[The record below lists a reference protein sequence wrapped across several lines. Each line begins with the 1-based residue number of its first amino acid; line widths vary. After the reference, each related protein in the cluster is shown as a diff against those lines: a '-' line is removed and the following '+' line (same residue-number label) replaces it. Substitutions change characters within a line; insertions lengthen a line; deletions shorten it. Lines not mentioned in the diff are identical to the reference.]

1 MNWNQERLL
10 KSISSLLA
18 LGLGLVL
25 TSAASASPG
34 GTDQVAAGLEVEN
47 QNVRWEK
54 FLIKGQPQPTFRFAV
69 GHQHT
74 TNACY
79 GYLYV
84 SRNEIWYEV
93 KAPIADRTHEFRYPF
108 ATLTEARQ
116 WKLLG
121 SAKPAAELKFSQ
133 GKTYHVF
140 RIPESL
146 LEDPDLEHH
155 KLNADDMLSWQ
166 PIVQAAEDFDETVRM
181 AEHGHAA
188 LAEQRHA
195 TQAPRPAPMVTQKL
209 EPGAAD
215 NVSQP
220 PPAVDKVTQPTPA
233 VNNVSQPPPA
243 VDKVTQPTPAVN
255 NVSQPPPP
263 TIVLVEPSVEKS
275 GQTLEVTNSA
285 LTVRGVAVDNA
296 GIPAVTINGIP
307 ATVHPRS
314 GNTAELSSAPIVL
327 QSGEN
332 RFEVSAS
339 DSSHAEAKVVFIAH
353 YTPPPPSEKAQ
364 QPVQPIARA
373 LTKADIIRLLKDK
386 VPSAQVTAAVRE
398 NGIRFMPTER
408 DLKEI
413 RAAGGRNDLVH
424 ALREAAPPL
433 KP

>member
-54 FLIKGQPQPTFRFAV
+54 FLVKGEPQPTFRFAV
-69 GHQHT
+69 AHQHT

-93 KAPIADRTHEFRYPF
+93 KAPITDRTHEFRYPF
-108 ATLTEARQ
+108 ATLTEARH

-133 GKTYHVF
+133 GKTYHFF

-146 LEDPDLEHH
+146 LEDADLEHH
-155 KLNADDMLSWQ
+155 KLIADDMLSWQ

-181 AEHGHAA
+181 AEHGHAGPV
-188 LAEQRHA
+188 EQRQA
-195 TQAPRPAPMVTQKL
+195 AQAPHPIPTVTQKL
-209 EPGAAD
+209 EPSADD
-215 NVSQP
+215 NV
-220 PPAVDKVTQPTPA
+220 TQ
-233 VNNVSQPPPA
+233 QPPA

-263 TIVLVEPSVEKS
+263 TIVLVEPSVENS

-285 LTVRGVAVDNA
+285 LTVRGVAVDNS

-314 GNTAELSSAPIVL
+314 GNTAEFSSVPIVL
-327 QSGEN
+327 QPGEN

-364 QPVQPIARA
+364 QSVQPISRA
-373 LTKADIIRLLKDK
+373 LIKADIIGLLKDK

-398 NGIRFMPTER
+398 NGIRFLPTER

-413 RAAGGRNDLVH
+413 RAAGGGNDLVQ